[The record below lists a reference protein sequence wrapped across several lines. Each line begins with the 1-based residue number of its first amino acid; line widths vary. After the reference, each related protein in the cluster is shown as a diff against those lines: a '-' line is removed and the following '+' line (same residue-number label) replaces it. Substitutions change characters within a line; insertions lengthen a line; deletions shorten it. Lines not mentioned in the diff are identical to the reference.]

1 MHVYPKMMVAYG
13 YFMASLVCGLILI
26 LINNSTITFPGIVHA
41 LIIGFYIFHYLLL
54 MNAEAHTEANEQR
67 NRRDGFFIKDCVGRL
82 ELLMLHAPSRNV
94 RRNIECFR
102 DAVNG
107 SSMRTIPN
115 VFDLEEK
122 IREQVSCIESA
133 MEVEDFGKLEKEA
146 KHGIE
151 LVRERE
157 RQIMLYK

>member
-1 MHVYPKMMVAYG
+1 
-13 YFMASLVCGLILI
+13 
-26 LINNSTITFPGIVHA
+26 
-41 LIIGFYIFHYLLL
+41 
-54 MNAEAHTEANEQR
+54 
-67 NRRDGFFIKDCVGRL
+67 
-82 ELLMLHAPSRNV
+82 MLHAPSRNV

-133 MEVEDFGKLEKEA
+133 IEVEDFGKLEKEA